1 MPLSPYVQR
10 YGNALSPN
18 MVDFMRV
25 RSKAVGLRF
34 LTITL
39 IVLSCISEKS

>member
-1 MPLSPYVQR
+1 MPLGTYVQR

-25 RSKAVGLRF
+25 RSKAGVKIPNHHFDCSILYF
-34 LTITL
+34 
-39 IVLSCISEKS
+39 